1 MLFRRS
7 FYFSCFIV
15 WNAFGMNYNDPN
27 LKNSSK
33 VIWKSIVSI
42 YLWDVIRA
50 IKIGYSLGLL
60 LILPLSFSELC
71 RTWKNAELGESMIQ
85 TLEKQSL
92 ELARDSQRYREQL
105 HLEALALRDEM
116 DKCEV
121 RHAAPPL
128 ACNGLCQSLKGMIC
142 FMEGS
147 IWLLGGSLGTSL
159 EKKRFRFREEGMRA
173 LILFQH
179 NFF

>member
-1 MLFRRS
+1 M
-7 FYFSCFIV
+7 
-15 WNAFGMNYNDPN
+15 
-27 LKNSSK
+27 
-33 VIWKSIVSI
+33 
-42 YLWDVIRA
+42 
-50 IKIGYSLGLL
+50 
-60 LILPLSFSELC
+60 ILPLSFFELC

-128 ACNGLCQSLKGMIC
+128 ACSGLCQSLKVVIGSMK
-142 FMEGS
+142 GS
-147 IWLLGGSLGTSL
+147 I
-159 EKKRFRFREEGMRA
+159 
-173 LILFQH
+173 
-179 NFF
+179 